1 MSFNTSGELCELG
14 SNSYNLSNTWL
25 FVYTNSNLFQ
35 DKVFKDL
42 QILRAVLV
50 IYVVAN
56 TNQLSSEQTNNKDC

>member
-14 SNSYNLSNTWL
+14 SNSYNLSNNWL

-42 QILRAVLV
+42 QILRAFFDA
-50 IYVVAN
+50 YVAAN
-56 TNQLSSEQTNNKDC
+56 C